1 MRAEVRELASFPR
14 MATPDPLAT
23 RSPTAAYSMRLRV
36 LLDNVPGSLGRLAT
50 TIGAAGG
57 NIRGLEG
64 FEVKGPVLDDEVIVD
79 CIDDEHQQV
88 VLAAIRSLGGVEL
101 VEWEDRTFALHDGG
115 KIEVLSL
122 GKVGDRD
129 DLSMAYT
136 PGVARV
142 CLAIEREPARVHDL
156 TIKANT
162 VAIVTDGTAV
172 LGLGDIG
179 PEAALPVMEGKAL
192 LFKEF
197 AGVDAFPIC
206 LDVKSTEEIIET
218 VIRIAP
224 VFGGIN
230 LEDIAA
236 PACFEVEERLREALD
251 IPVFHDDQHGTAVVV
266 LAALEN
272 ALKIVDK
279 RTEDISVVIAG
290 VGAAGVAIAHILRN
304 AGVQNIIGTD
314 RKGAVHLGRDDLNEA
329 KRRLA
334 ELTNPEQ
341 ATGTLAEIMPGTDVF
356 IGVSGP
362 GIITPA
368 DVESMAPDPIVFA
381 MANPEPEIRP
391 ESIQDLAAVIA
402 TGRSDFP
409 NQINNVLAF
418 PGIFRGALDAQ
429 ATTVSEGMK
438 VVAAEA
444 IARAVSSDELR
455 PDHVV
460 PSVFDKTVV
469 QLVAA
474 AVAAEAEKE
483 GICR

>member
-1 MRAEVRELASFPR
+1 
-14 MATPDPLAT
+14 MATTPDPLDT
-23 RSPTAAYSMRLRV
+23 RTPTAAYSMRLRV
-36 LLDNVPGSLGRLAT
+36 LLDNVPGTLGRLAV
-50 TIGAAGG
+50 TIGEAGA

-64 FEVKGPVLDDEVIVD
+64 FEVKGAVLDDEVIVD
-79 CIDDEHQQV
+79 CIDEAHQQE
-88 VLAAIRSLGGVEL
+88 VLDAIKQLDGVQL

-142 CLAIEREPARVHDL
+142 CLAIEREPAKVHEY
-156 TIKANT
+156 TIKRNT

-206 LDVKSTEEIIET
+206 LDVESTEEIIET
-218 VIRIAP
+218 VVRIAP

-236 PACFEVEERLREALD
+236 PQCFEIEDVLRERLD
-251 IPVFHDDQHGTAVVV
+251 IPIFHDDQHGTAVVT

-279 RTEDISVVIAG
+279 EMADLSVVIAG
-290 VGAAGVAIAHILRN
+290 AGAAGVAIAQILAN
-304 AGVQNIIGTD
+304 AGVENIIGAD
-314 RKGAVHLGRDDLNEA
+314 RKGAIHNGRDDLNVA
-329 KRRLA
+329 KQRLA
-334 ELTNPEQ
+334 QWTNPEQ
-341 ATGTLAEIMPGTDVF
+341 RSGTISEIMTGTDVF

-362 GIITPA
+362 GIISPA
-368 DVESMAPDPIVFA
+368 DVESMAADPIVFA
-381 MANPEPEIRP
+381 MANPDPEIRP
-391 ESIQDLAAVIA
+391 EAIQDLAAVIA

-429 ATTVSEGMK
+429 ATTVTEGMK
-438 VVAAEA
+438 VAAAEA
-444 IARAVSSDELR
+444 IARAVSSDDLR

-483 GICR
+483 GVTR

>member
-1 MRAEVRELASFPR
+1 
-14 MATPDPLAT
+14 MAMTPDPLDT
-23 RSPTAAYSMRLRV
+23 RTPTAAFSMRLRV

-50 TIGAAGG
+50 TIGEAGG

-79 CIDDEHQQV
+79 CIDEDHQQE
-88 VLAAIRSLGGVEL
+88 VLAAITALEGTEL

-156 TIKANT
+156 TIKRNT
-162 VAIVTDGTAV
+162 VAIVSDGTAV

-206 LDVKSTEEIIET
+206 LKVNSTEEIIET
-218 VIRIAP
+218 VERIAP

-236 PACFEVEERLREALD
+236 PACFEVEERLRDSLD
-251 IPVFHDDQHGTAVVV
+251 IPVFHDDQHGTAVVT

-279 RTEDISVVIAG
+279 KMADLSVVIAG
-290 VGAAGVAIAHILRN
+290 AGAAGVAIAKILKN
-304 AGVQNIIGTD
+304 AGVQNIIGAD
-314 RKGAVHLGRDDLNEA
+314 RQGAIHHGRTDLNEA

-334 ELTNPEQ
+334 DETNPEQ
-341 ATGTLAEIMPGTDVF
+341 RTGSLSEIMPGTDVF

-368 DVESMAPDPIVFA
+368 DVESMGADPIVFA
-381 MANPEPEIRP
+381 MANPDPEIRP
-391 ESIQDLAAVIA
+391 ESIQSLAAVIA

-429 ATTVSEGMK
+429 ATTVTEGMK
-438 VVAAEA
+438 VAAADA

-483 GICR
+483 GVVR

>member
-1 MRAEVRELASFPR
+1 MRWPSTFRR
-14 MATPDPLAT
+14 MATTPDPLDT
-23 RSPTAAYSMRLRV
+23 RSPTAAFSMRLRV
-36 LLDNVPGSLGRLAT
+36 LLDNVPGTLGRLTT
-50 TIGAAGG
+50 TIGEAGA

-64 FEVKGPVLDDEVIVD
+64 FEVKGAVLDDEVIVD
-79 CIDDEHQQV
+79 CVDEAHQQE
-88 VLAAIRSLGGVEL
+88 VLAAIRGLDGVEL

-142 CLAIEREPARVHDL
+142 CLAIEREPARVHEL
-156 TIKANT
+156 TIKRNT

-179 PEAALPVMEGKAL
+179 PEASLPVMEGKAL

-206 LDVKSTEEIIET
+206 LNVNSTEERIET
-218 VIRIAP
+218 VERIAP

-236 PACFEVEERLREALD
+236 PACFEVEDRLRESLD
-251 IPVFHDDQHGTAVVV
+251 IPVFHDDQHGTAVVT

-279 RTEDISVVIAG
+279 RMADLSVVIAG
-290 VGAAGVAIAHILRN
+290 AGAAGVAIAQILRN
-304 AGVQNIIGTD
+304 AGVENIIGAD
-314 RKGAVHLGRDDLNEA
+314 RQGAIHNGRTDLNIA
-329 KRRLA
+329 KQRLA
-334 ELTNPEQ
+334 QWTNPEQ
-341 ATGTLAEIMPGTDVF
+341 RSGTISEIMRGTDVF

-362 GIITPA
+362 GIISPA
-368 DVESMAPDPIVFA
+368 DVESMGADPIVFA
-381 MANPEPEIRP
+381 MANPDPEIRP
-391 ESIQDLAAVIA
+391 ESIQELAAVIA

-429 ATTVSEGMK
+429 ATTVTEGMK
-438 VVAAEA
+438 VAAADA

-483 GICR
+483 GVVR